1 MLQMTSKFIFFLHCK
16 QYFHF
21 ATMHFA
27 FLTPIIQTEEQ
38 RKDEKAELIFI
49 PRTFSFKPRS

>member
-1 MLQMTSKFIFFLHCK
+1 MLQMTSKFIFFLHHK
-16 QYFHF
+16 QFFHF
-21 ATMHFA
+21 ATTNFA

-38 RKDEKAELIFI
+38 EKDEKAEFIFT

>member
-1 MLQMTSKFIFFLHCK
+1 MLQMTSKFILFLHCK

-21 ATMHFA
+21 ATMNFA

-38 RKDEKAELIFI
+38 RNDEKAEFIFT
-49 PRTFSFKPRS
+49 PRMFSL